1 MAAPTDIS
9 ASPYVTQFLKRA
21 IQLSIDNVN
30 LGGGPFGALVVS
42 NDGVV
47 IGEGANAVTLN
58 CDPTAHAEIVAIRA
72 ACKNTKQFHLRN
84 CIIYSS
90 CEPCP
95 MCLAAAYWAQI
106 SIVYFAATAEIAANA
121 GFSDALIYEQLRLPR
136 EERSLA
142 MIQIPEADAIRAF
155 QIWTNRAGKIEY

>member
-1 MAAPTDIS
+1 MAARTDTS
-9 ASPYVTQFLKRA
+9 NSPYITQLLRRA
-21 IQLSIDNVN
+21 IQLSIESVDR
-30 LGGGPFGALVVS
+30 GGGPFGALVVRA
-42 NDGVV
+42 DGEV
-47 IGEGANAVTLN
+47 IGEGTNVVTQE

-72 ACKNTKQFHLRN
+72 ACKNTKQFHLSG

-95 MCLAAAYWAQI
+95 MCLAAAYWTQI
-106 SIVYFAATAEIAANA
+106 FTVYYAATAEVAANA

-142 MIQIPEADAIRAF
+142 MIQIPEIDATQAF
-155 QIWTNRAGKIEY
+155 RIWTNRAEKIEY